1 MVRLLLLVL
10 QQACVLEEVLDALLF
25 LLHYDSFFLAGTGDC
40 DRDQAFGDDGV
51 VSLLHLDWGTEIFLP
66 VEGRGG
72 VTLVAVDVSLAILLL
87 LGLDVVGGLDG
98 VVPALF
104 ALAFVE
110 FAHSVDLPDDFSIDL
125 DAFLGVEALF
135 LEHGQI
141 EHLVLDF

>member
-10 QQACVLEEVLDALLF
+10 QQTCVLEEVLNALLF
-25 LLHYDSFFLAGTGDC
+25 LLHYNSFFLAGASDC

-51 VSLLHLDWGTEIFLP
+51 VSLLHLDWGTELFLP

-87 LGLDVVGGLDG
+87 GLDVVGGLDG

-104 ALAFVE
+104 TLAFVE